1 MSSTQPGS
9 LIRCLPHPPPAHLRR
24 GSICCHG
31 YLPHLVQSEL
41 VVLRAASGGPLSP
54 KLGAQPK
61 PDGTR
66 TRSAANARCILSQAT
81 ATLHTHLTRSRM

>member
-1 MSSTQPGS
+1 MSGTQPGS
-9 LIRCLPHPPPAHLRR
+9 LIRCLPHPPHAHLRR
-24 GSICCHG
+24 WSICCHG

-54 KLGAQPK
+54 RLGAQPK
-61 PDGTR
+61 PDRTR